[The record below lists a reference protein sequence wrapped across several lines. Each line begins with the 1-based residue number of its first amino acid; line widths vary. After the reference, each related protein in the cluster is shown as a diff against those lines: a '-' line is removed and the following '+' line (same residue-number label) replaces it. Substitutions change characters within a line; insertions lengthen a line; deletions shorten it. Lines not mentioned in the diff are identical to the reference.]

1 MSSQNYNDRLAD
13 YVDVKE
19 RLRLFYDFYEEGAVV
34 TDRVEIWQDDGTPR
48 IVVRALAYRSYDD
61 PHPGVGWSWML
72 LPGTTPYTKGSELE
86 NTETSAWGRA
96 IGALGIGI
104 DKSIASRDE
113 VHAKSGEG
121 SRPEVRT
128 PERTEDGGL
137 IGDLIAQGRQD
148 FALRQGPDGAVIP
161 FRIKVGRQS
170 QIAVAEGAIALA
182 LDADRESVL
191 GKRVTVWGHFTPESF
206 DKGNE
211 TISYTILHV
220 ERIATPDWTMPAD
233 HPVEAETVPLFD
245 ADEDAAITAALP

>member
-1 MSSQNYNDRLAD
+1 MSPQNYNDRLAD

-19 RLRLFYDFYEEGAVV
+19 RLRLFYDQYEDGAVV

-48 IVVRALAYRSYDD
+48 VVVKALAYRHAED
-61 PHPGVGWSWML
+61 PHPGVGWSWMI
-72 LPGTTPYTKGSELE
+72 LPGSTPYTRGSEVE
-86 NTETSAWGRA
+86 NCETSAWGRA
-96 IGALGIGI
+96 IGSLGIGI
-104 DKSIASRDE
+104 SKSIASRDE
-113 VHAKSGEG
+113 IDAKAGEG
-121 SRPEVRT
+121 ERQERS
-128 PERTEDGGL
+128 PERTDEGGL

-170 QIAVAEGAIALA
+170 QIAVAEGAIAVA

-220 ERIATPDWTMPAD
+220 DKIQTPEWTMPAD
-233 HPVEAETVPLFD
+233 QPAEAETLPLFD
-245 ADEDAAITAALP
+245 PDEDAAITAALP

>member
-1 MSSQNYNDRLAD
+1 MSPFNNDRLAD

-19 RLRLFYDFYEEGAVV
+19 RLRLFYDQYEDGAVV

-48 IVVRALAYRSYDD
+48 VVVKALAYRHAED
-61 PHPGVGWSWML
+61 PHPGVGWSWMI
-72 LPGTTPYTKGSELE
+72 LPGSTPYTRGSEVE

-113 VHAKSGEG
+113 VDAKSGEG
-121 SRPEVRT
+121 DRPQT
-128 PERTEDGGL
+128 PERTAEGGL

-170 QIAVAEGAIALA
+170 QIAVAEGAIAVA
-182 LDADRESVL
+182 LDADRDAVL

-220 ERIATPDWTMPAD
+220 DKIQTPDWTMPPA
-233 HPVEAETVPLFD
+233 EAETVPLFD
-245 ADEDAAITAALP
+245 AVEDAAITAALP